1 MCISSLK
8 GQAVAQ
14 IPQDTHVSPIILRAP
29 VRSSIAI
36 ASTGQ
41 AK

>member
-1 MCISSLK
+1 MYALSLK

-14 IPQDTHVSPIILRAP
+14 FPQDTHFSSTILRAP

-41 AK
+41 A